1 MPTCSL
7 RKCSLSGR
15 MLVPTS
21 DRLEEGGGRGR
32 DCVGIIMTR
41 LNQFTCMNMRAHTHT
56 NRVRAWPDSL
66 PIKESGHTH

>member
-1 MPTCSL
+1 MIATDW
-7 RKCSLSGR
+7 R
-15 MLVPTS
+15 
-21 DRLEEGGGRGR
+21 EGGRGREGGGR
-32 DCVGIIMTR
+32 DCVGSIMTR